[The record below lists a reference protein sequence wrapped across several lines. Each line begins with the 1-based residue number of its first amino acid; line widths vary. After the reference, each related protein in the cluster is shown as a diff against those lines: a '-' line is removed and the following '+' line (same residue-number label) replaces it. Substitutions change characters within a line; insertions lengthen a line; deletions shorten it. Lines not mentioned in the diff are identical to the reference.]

1 MVWVLSVLVA
11 ALAYFCG
18 CLDAGVIAGNFVF
31 HRNLSRLGKGNVG
44 FSNFRR
50 IYGWKGFAVL
60 FGIEAV
66 IDLLPILIGS
76 IFFSTLKVKNV
87 DTALIGR
94 ALAGYCLTVGR
105 LWPYTRDFHGRSGAF
120 ALLFTA
126 FGISMPSIVKALQKT
141 RGKLFPFGWWPLL
154 KSMFIK
160 HGDMAELLLVGVH
173 PDYQN
178 SGVNSLVFMDMFRKF
193 NAMGIKVA
201 ETNAILETNL
211 KNQGQFRDFEHECK
225 KRRRSYIKKLEY

>member
-66 IDLLPILIGS
+66 IDLLPILIAS

-126 FGISMPSIVKALQKT
+126 FGISMPVGFT
-141 RGKLFPFGWWPLL
+141 VV
-154 KSMFIK
+154 
-160 HGDMAELLLVGVH
+160 VGVAAGFAVSRMFSVAALAGTVVFVGTTLLAV
-173 PDYQN
+173 DERLA
-178 SGVNSLVFMDMFRKF
+178 VNIVLILAVLVLLRHIPSLVRIRKKTEPKLSF
-193 NAMGIKVA
+193 QEDI
-201 ETNAILETNL
+201 
-211 KNQGQFRDFEHECK
+211 
-225 KRRRSYIKKLEY
+225 SYKFDERF

>member
-66 IDLLPILIGS
+66 IDLLPILVGS

-126 FGISMPSIVKALQKT
+126 FGISMPVGFT
-141 RGKLFPFGWWPLL
+141 VV
-154 KSMFIK
+154 
-160 HGDMAELLLVGVH
+160 VGVAAGFAVSRMFSVAALAGAVVFVGTTLLAV
-173 PDYQN
+173 DERLA
-178 SGVNSLVFMDMFRKF
+178 VNIVLILAVLVLLRHIPSLVRIRKKTEPKLSF
-193 NAMGIKVA
+193 QEDI
-201 ETNAILETNL
+201 
-211 KNQGQFRDFEHECK
+211 
-225 KRRRSYIKKLEY
+225 SYKFDERF

>member
-50 IYGWKGFAVL
+50 IYGWTGFAVL

-126 FGISMPSIVKALQKT
+126 FGISMPVGFT
-141 RGKLFPFGWWPLL
+141 VV
-154 KSMFIK
+154 
-160 HGDMAELLLVGVH
+160 VGVAAGFAASRMFSVAALAGAVVFVGTTLLAV
-173 PDYQN
+173 DERLA
-178 SGVNSLVFMDMFRKF
+178 VNIVLILAVLVLLRHIPSLVRIRKKTEPKLSF
-193 NAMGIKVA
+193 QEDI
-201 ETNAILETNL
+201 
-211 KNQGQFRDFEHECK
+211 
-225 KRRRSYIKKLEY
+225 SYKFDEKF

>member
-18 CLDAGVIAGNFVF
+18 CLDAGIIAGNFVF

-50 IYGWKGFAVL
+50 IYGWKGFTVL

-105 LWPYTRDFHGRSGAF
+105 LWPYTKGFHGRSGAF

-126 FGISMPSIVKALQKT
+126 FGISIPVGFTVVVGVAAGFAVSRMFSVAALAGAVVFVGTTLLAVDERLAVNIVLILAGLVLLRHIPSIYRIRKKT
-141 RGKLFPFGWWPLL
+141 EPQLSFQEDI
-154 KSMFIK
+154 S
-160 HGDMAELLLVGVH
+160 
-173 PDYQN
+173 Y
-178 SGVNSLVFMDMFRKF
+178 KF
-193 NAMGIKVA
+193 DEK
-201 ETNAILETNL
+201 
-211 KNQGQFRDFEHECK
+211 F
-225 KRRRSYIKKLEY
+225 

>member
-126 FGISMPSIVKALQKT
+126 FGISMPVGFT
-141 RGKLFPFGWWPLL
+141 VV
-154 KSMFIK
+154 
-160 HGDMAELLLVGVH
+160 VGVAAGFAASRMFSVAALAGAVVFVGTTLLAV
-173 PDYQN
+173 DERLA
-178 SGVNSLVFMDMFRKF
+178 VNIVLILAVLVLLRHIPSLVRIRKKTEPKLSF
-193 NAMGIKVA
+193 QEDI
-201 ETNAILETNL
+201 
-211 KNQGQFRDFEHECK
+211 
-225 KRRRSYIKKLEY
+225 SYKFDEKF